1 MSVDQSL
8 WGWFLCQPVAVF
20 VGRRG
25 SVAVDLLVGVGWLFM
40 MECRIVIKKGKIR
53 KSVSLSD
60 EQ

>member
-1 MSVDQSL
+1 M
-8 WGWFLCQPVAVF
+8 F

-40 MECRIVIKKGKIR
+40 MECRIIIKKGKIR